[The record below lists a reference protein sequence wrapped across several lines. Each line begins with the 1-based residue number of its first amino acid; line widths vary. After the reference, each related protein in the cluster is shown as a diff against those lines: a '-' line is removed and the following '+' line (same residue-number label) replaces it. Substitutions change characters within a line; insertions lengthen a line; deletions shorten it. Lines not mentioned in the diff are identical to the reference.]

1 MSFLKF
7 KENNEELSLIEIKDI
22 SKYKN
27 LLSELEASTS
37 EYKTLIDTIPEAICV
52 LDYES
57 KEFEYANNTF
67 FDIFKI
73 QDIENMDF
81 DEIYNDL
88 SISSGNINES
98 IKYCLKI
105 AKNWEMPENK
115 MEMKRLLKLSS
126 IHMSSYHNWN
136 TFTFWFND
144 GKYCSD
150 DFFCCHSLTCSC
162 EIDLDENKIKNIEV
176 QLEG

>member
-1 MSFLKF
+1 MATVLGTRIKF

-98 IKYCLKI
+98 IKYIRKTLK
-105 AKNWEMPENK
+105 
-115 MEMKRLLKLSS
+115 
-126 IHMSSYHNWN
+126 
-136 TFTFWFND
+136 D
-144 GKYCSD
+144 GYGN
-150 DFFCCHSLTCSC
+150 
-162 EIDLDENKIKNIEV
+162 IINIESSV
-176 QLEG
+176 VLIDVNKSTKMVLIIRDITEEIKVESMKKEKYFSL